1 MATVHKLRPIY
12 PVDGADE
19 RDFSYR
25 NRPIATSPEQ
35 SFKKGAPL
43 IPGAGTGE
51 LGHVKEPT
59 DNATATGILGFATSD
74 AAGYEWEYNTL
85 GDVVPG
91 MPFATSDQEF
101 RGTYKAS
108 DIADVKALIGTSKD
122 LAKDSSDYWVV
133 ASSNSAA
140 RVKITGIDDAAQN
153 GDTDIP
159 VTFVVLAAQQGV
171 IK

>member
-1 MATVHKLRPIY
+1 M
-12 PVDGADE
+12 DGGGE
-19 RDFSYR
+19 RDFNFR
-25 NRPIATSPEQ
+25 NRPIAATPEQ
-35 SFKKGAPL
+35 TFKKGAPL
-43 IPGAGTGE
+43 IPGAATGE

-59 DNATATGILGFATSD
+59 TNALATGILGFATSD
-74 AAGYEWEYNTL
+74 AAGYDWEYNTL

-101 RGTYKAS
+101 RGTYKDSA
-108 DIADVKALIGTSKD
+108 IADVKALIGTSKD
-122 LAKDSSDYWVV
+122 LAKDSSGYWVV
-133 ASSNSAA
+133 ASTSSAA

-159 VTFVVLAAQQGV
+159 VTFVVLTAQQGV